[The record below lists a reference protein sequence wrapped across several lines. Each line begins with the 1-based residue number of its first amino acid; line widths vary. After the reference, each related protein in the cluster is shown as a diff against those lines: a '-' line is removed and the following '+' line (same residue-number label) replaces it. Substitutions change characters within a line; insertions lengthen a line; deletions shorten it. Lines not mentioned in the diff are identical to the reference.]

1 MVACDGFHHHAGLKH
16 MQWLLGR
23 VYDKLELFVQPSWFT
38 CSGSYVEFTTRCLFN
53 PPPQSTCTCAVQ
65 RPRWP
70 PLYQQLGHVHSVCS
84 AHLQGQGVPKKGTYR
99 MLLAGPL
106 CAWIFL
112 SFLTKTSTPKQFWW
126 ENLTP
131 QHSILVRIF
140 LFLLVTLFLDTLYI
154 NLFSMCII
162 STQSIVSLFCLTEY
176 RQDSE
181 NALLWQKKK
190 KLSWPPYRIS
200 KSGHDDLFH
209 EAWLGLAEGGWEGSC
224 AWMQRQLQNCRAPP
238 HEELAVCDR
247 QTQFSAVFCVLVYL
261 LCVVLSV
268 LVCCV

>member
-1 MVACDGFHHHAGLKH
+1 MVACDGFDHHAGLKH

-84 AHLQGQGVPKKGTYR
+84 AHLQGQGVPKKGTNR

-131 QHSILVRIF
+131 QHSILVTLLSYFIF
-140 LFLLVTLFLDTLYI
+140 GHPVYQPCFHVHYI
-154 NLFSMCII
+154 NPEHCFS
-162 STQSIVSLFCLTEY
+162 
-176 RQDSE
+176 
-181 NALLWQKKK
+181 LL
-190 KLSWPPYRIS
+190 SHRIS
-200 KSGHDDLFH
+200 PR
-209 EAWLGLAEGGWEGSC
+209 LGECTFVAK
-224 AWMQRQLQNCRAPP
+224 
-238 HEELAVCDR
+238 EEKTFMA
-247 QTQFSAVFCVLVYL
+247 TI
-261 LCVVLSV
+261 
-268 LVCCV
+268 